1 MKLLATE
8 KAVMK
13 IESEN
18 VITIE
23 ADARKGKE
31 EIKKEAEDL
40 FQVKV
45 EKIRTHMRGNKK
57 LAYLRLN
64 KDSQAIDVATK
75 MGIM

>member
-1 MKLLATE
+1 MRLLATE

-18 VITIE
+18 VITVE
-23 ADARKGKE
+23 ADPRKGKE
-31 EIKKEAEDL
+31 EIKKEAEEL
-40 FQVKV
+40 FEVNV
-45 EKIRTHMRGNKK
+45 EKIRTHLRGNKK
-57 LAYLRLN
+57 FAYLKLN